1 MSFGGASKLF
11 RRQERGFFAPLFAPL
26 EGRRK
31 QGRRKNVP
39 SVTTASSPPGAS
51 PTFSFSATAKTRS
64 LTSAS
69 GRGANRNRVQR
80 LCRAGMIL
88 DA

>member
-1 MSFGGASKLF
+1 MSFFGASKIF
-11 RRQERGFFAPLFAPL
+11 RCQETGFFAPLFAPL
-26 EGRRK
+26 E
-31 QGRRKNVP
+31 GRRKNVP

-51 PTFSFSATAKTRS
+51 LTFSFSATAKTRS